1 MILRY
6 RNLIVIGTSHI
17 AKESV
22 EEAKRVILREKP
34 DAVALELDKARLL
47 ALFEKRK
54 AGILEQIRHLGFRGF
69 ILNMLGAWVEAKLG
83 KLVGVKP
90 GSEML
95 AAINAAEEVGA
106 KIYLVDRRIEVT
118 LRRLIDK
125 ITFKEKLR
133 FVLDLLAGLFLGKGM
148 KIDISKVPSRE
159 IIKQAIAYVKTRYPN
174 VYKVLIEERNRF
186 IARNLHRLMK
196 RHELVVAV
204 LGAGHCEDVIELIE
218 SGKI

>member
-54 AGILEQIRHLGFRGF
+54 AGMLEQIRHLGFRGF
-69 ILNMLGAWVEAKLG
+69 ILNTLGAWVEAKLG

-95 AAINAAEEVGA
+95 AAVDAAKEIGA

-118 LRRLIDK
+118 LRRLINK
-125 ITFKEKLR
+125 ITFREKLR
-133 FVLDLLAGLFLGKGM
+133 FVFDLFAGLFLGKGI
-148 KIDISKVPSRE
+148 KIDISKVPSKE
-159 IIKQAIAYVKTRYPN
+159 VIKQAIAYVRTRYPN

-186 IARNLHRLMK
+186 IARNLCRLME
-196 RHELVVAV
+196 RHKLVVAV
-204 LGAGHCEDVIELIE
+204 LGAGHCEDVIGLIE

>member
-1 MILRY
+1 MLLRY
-6 RNLIVIGTSHI
+6 KNLVVVGTSHI

-34 DAVALELDKARLL
+34 DAVALELDKARLF
-47 ALFEKRK
+47 ALLEKRK
-54 AGILEQIRHLGFRGF
+54 AGMLEQIRHLGFRGF
-69 ILNMLGAWVEAKLG
+69 ILNTLGAWVEAKLG

-95 AAINAAEEVGA
+95 AAVDAAKEIGA

-118 LRRLIDK
+118 LRRLINK
-125 ITFKEKLR
+125 ITFREKLR
-133 FVLDLLAGLFLGKGM
+133 FVFDLFAGLFLGKGI
-148 KIDISKVPSRE
+148 KIDISKVPSKE
-159 IIKQAIAYVKTRYPN
+159 VIKQAIAYVRTRYPN

-186 IARNLHRLMK
+186 IARNLCRLME
-196 RHELVVAV
+196 RHKLVVAV
-204 LGAGHCEDVIELIE
+204 LGAGHCEDVIGLIE

>member
-1 MILRY
+1 MLLRY
-6 RNLIVIGTSHI
+6 RNLVVVGTSHI

-34 DAVALELDKARLL
+34 DAVALELDKARLF
-47 ALFEKRK
+47 ALLEKRK
-54 AGILEQIRHLGFRGF
+54 AGMLEQIRHLGFRGF
-69 ILNMLGAWVEAKLG
+69 ILNTLGAWVEAKLG

-95 AAINAAEEVGA
+95 AAVDAAKEIGA

-118 LRRLIDK
+118 LRRLINK
-125 ITFKEKLR
+125 ITFREKLR
-133 FVLDLLAGLFLGKGM
+133 FVFDLFAGLFLGKGI
-148 KIDISKVPSRE
+148 KIDISKVPSKE
-159 IIKQAIAYVKTRYPN
+159 VIEQAIAYVRTRYPN

-186 IARNLHRLMK
+186 IARNLCRLMEQHK
-196 RHELVVAV
+196 LVVAV
-204 LGAGHCEDVIELIE
+204 LGAGHCEDVIGLIE